1 MQCLEHGYT
10 VNVAKKLLALLE
22 NDCLCIY
29 SNCTFHS
36 HIATNSNIRQ
46 GLLPSDVNSPE
57 PRGDTPGDE
66 HVVDLVDDAIGGLDV
81 RGDDL
86 AVVGVYAVVWEEI
99 LGQSTDHLQVVLT
112 VQFSS

>member
-1 MQCLEHGYT
+1 M
-10 VNVAKKLLALLE
+10 
-22 NDCLCIY
+22 
-29 SNCTFHS
+29 
-36 HIATNSNIRQ
+36 
-46 GLLPSDVNSPE
+46 
-57 PRGDTPGDE
+57 
-66 HVVDLVDDAIGGLDV
+66 VDLVDDAIGGLDV